1 MTEIPS
7 IPSVLLELIEKY
19 LQQKKISN
27 LQLSELSKQ
36 YAHQQRMPLYKWSNL
51 LEEIY
56 QQHPV
61 PVMGYY
67 IGELVEPHHIHIM
80 GYLALS
86 SPDLYGFL
94 NSFKNFQ
101 LILQNSAAFSI
112 THTADQFCMCWT
124 PVTEKNSQLTN
135 EVLISG
141 ILNTI
146 RKILHR
152 SDINASKIEFSAVA
166 PADTTAYPEVY
177 GCPVSFDADA
187 LRLWLPI
194 EILQLPIPS
203 SDPHLKKIL
212 DQQAEALLKSIPN
225 PDTFLKDLQ
234 LLIVHMLK
242 AGEPSAEHIARQL
255 NLSLR
260 SFYRKLSGYQLQYS
274 DLVKSIRLELAKTYL
289 SSSELSLTEIAF
301 LLGYAE
307 QSAFS
312 RAFKQWENMSPSD
325 YRKNHLA

>member
-1 MTEIPS
+1 MTETAS
-7 IPSVLLELIEKY
+7 IPTVLLELIEKY
-19 LQQKKISN
+19 LQHKNISN

-36 YAHQQRMPLYKWSNL
+36 YTHQERMPLHKWSNL
-51 LEEIY
+51 LEDIY

-67 IGELVEPHHIHIM
+67 IGELVEPHHIHIL

-86 SPDLYGFL
+86 SPDLYSFL
-94 NSFKNFQ
+94 KRFKNFQ

-141 ILNTI
+141 VISTI
-146 RKILHR
+146 RKILHHP
-152 SDINASKIEFSAVA
+152 DIHASKIEFSAVA

-177 GCPVSFDADA
+177 GCPVSFGADA

-203 SDPHLKKIL
+203 SDPYLKKIL

-242 AGEPSAEHIARQL
+242 AGEPSAEHIARHL